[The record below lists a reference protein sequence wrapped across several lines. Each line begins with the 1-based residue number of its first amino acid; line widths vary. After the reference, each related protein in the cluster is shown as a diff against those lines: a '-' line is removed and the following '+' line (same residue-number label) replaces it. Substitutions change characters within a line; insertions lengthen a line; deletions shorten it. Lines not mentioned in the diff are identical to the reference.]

1 MMQKMTSWLNFSIL
15 MDLSG
20 AICLILPC
28 LEEVSL
34 KMVQLHVVVAILT
47 VILPIHA
54 THLVSGDGQNLLP
67 YQTEQATIYVN
78 KIDHFTTTTFQN
90 MCLGLDQMARYN

>member
-1 MMQKMTSWLNFSIL
+1 MIQKMTSWLNFSIL

-34 KMVQLHVVVAILT
+34 KMVQLHVAVAILT

-54 THLVSGDGQNLLP
+54 THLVSGDGQNPLR
-67 YQTEQATIYVN
+67 YQTEEVAN
-78 KIDHFTTTTFQN
+78 
-90 MCLGLDQMARYN
+90 